1 MILSALYSRVQATRL
16 ARQRNDV
23 NKLLEEYY
31 KLDYE
36 DNIGGL
42 RTRFRYKEASRI
54 GRERAAHS
62 V

>member
-1 MILSALYSRVQATRL
+1 MTPFAQCLLAQATRL
-16 ARQRNDV
+16 ARQRNEV

-42 RTRFRYKEASRI
+42 RTRFRYKEVCRI
-54 GRERAAHS
+54 GRERAA